1 MSIENIK
8 NRFFEIQGTTYSSV
22 EEKRDALMTLD
33 NITTMTIASIKPKI
47 LKGDA
52 PRFLKWEYS
61 DLLSF
66 NYYINS
72 ELLNLGDA
80 T

>member
-1 MSIENIK
+1 MLVENIK
-8 NRFFEIQGTTYSSV
+8 NRFFEIQGTTYTSV

-33 NITTMTIASIKPKI
+33 NITTIAIKNIKPRI

-52 PRFLKWEYS
+52 PRFLRWEYS
-61 DLLSF
+61 DLISF
-66 NYYINS
+66 NHYINS

-80 T
+80 I